1 MVSIPKGHDS
11 PSGPICTVWLDFVHQ
26 CICRWCHS
34 WRRKGSDQCLVSCT
48 GFRVTRGLLE
58 MTVDGTPSQQ
68 HFISAT
74 IFKMTAGKIWP
85 DYGNKMLF
93 LWLIILASWH
103 TELSKGD
110 VWSCEENTNRSF
122 VFWSDFVRA
131 FLRKWLQKKTISFFL
146 FWFHENDTTEKASY

>member
-34 WRRKGSDQCLVSCT
+34 WRWKGSHRCLASCT

-74 IFKMTAGKIWP
+74 IFQMTAGEIWP

-93 LWLIILASWH
+93 LWLIILAPWH
-103 TELSKGD
+103 TELSKVD

-122 VFWSDFVRA
+122 VFWSDFCAHFSESDFREKQNII
-131 FLRKWLQKKTISFFL
+131 FFILIPRKWYHRKS
-146 FWFHENDTTEKASY
+146 